1 MHYSLQQKIGEEIDR
16 LQWLILNHN
25 LETFNSLYNYIRPKA
40 DYNMSI
46 QLIRDVKK
54 INPNTITKSGIMLG
68 LGEKENYIKL

>member
-1 MHYSLQQKIGEEIDR
+1 MHYSLQQKIGEGREKT
-16 LQWLILNHN
+16 LWLILNHN
-25 LETFNSLYNYIRPKA
+25 LETFSSLYNYIRPKE
-40 DYNMSI
+40 DYNRSI

>member
-25 LETFNSLYNYIRPKA
+25 LETFNSLYNYIKPKE
-40 DYNMSI
+40 DYNRSI
-46 QLIRDVKK
+46 QLIRDIKQ